1 MVQTKPIFI
10 VQYEAPYIPNDRL
23 FRIQNIYPSGQ
34 LFGSWSSETINS
46 MSFGMSA
53 VSQKKV
59 TFDWLFSNNIN
70 NSDKQSSETEK
81 TIIKQK

>member
-1 MVQTKPIFI
+1 
-10 VQYEAPYIPNDRL
+10 
-23 FRIQNIYPSGQ
+23 
-34 LFGSWSSETINS
+34 

-81 TIIKQK
+81 NNYKTKVNIQ

>member
-1 MVQTKPIFI
+1 
-10 VQYEAPYIPNDRL
+10 
-23 FRIQNIYPSGQ
+23 
-34 LFGSWSSETINS
+34 

-70 NSDKQSSETEK
+70 NSDKQSSETKINKFKVNKQK
-81 TIIKQK
+81 TIISGVQIRSQGMAVFVTVNLETYM